1 MINKHI
7 KKDIIRLLI
16 AAAFFAGAILSQK
29 ILVSMDIID
38 KESIWLLPMYLVP
51 YIIAGYKVIAEAAE
65 HIVHGQ
71 IFDENFLM
79 LTASVGAL
87 CIGEYPE
94 AVAVM
99 ILFSVGEIFEHI
111 AVEKSRKSISDLMD
125 IKPEYAFVLRSGKY
139 EKVKPEEVKI
149 GEIILVKP
157 GEKIALDGVI
167 IDGESALNT
176 VAITGESLPRDV
188 KKGSEVYS
196 GCINMSA
203 PVKIKVS
210 SDYENSTVGK
220 ILELIEDSAESKAQS
235 ETFIRKFAKV
245 YTPVVVL
252 GAVAL
257 AVLPPLLGMLFK
269 MNFYTSASAIEVW
282 GDWLHRALTFLVVS
296 CPCALVISVPLSFFA
311 GIGAASKQGMLI
323 KGSNYLESLSKVRS
337 VAFDK
342 TGTLTKGDFSVVA
355 IHPNKVSEEE
365 LLEIA
370 CHAEIYSNHPIS
382 DALRAAYEKTAEEK
396 RVSNIVEIAG
406 KGISARIDG
415 KITFVGNASYMGMM
429 EIEYKECSHKGT
441 IVHIALDGE
450 YLGHIVISDS
460 IKADSRMAVSDLRG
474 LGINTYMLTGDRESA
489 AKEVAE
495 KLKVD
500 KYFASLLP
508 ADKVEIIKKLK
519 GELKGGEKIAFV
531 GDGVNDAPVLGV
543 ADVGMAMGALGSD
556 AAIESADVVLM
567 DDKPSGIAKLIKH
580 AKRTKR
586 IVSENIAFSLAVKLA
601 VLVLSAFGVAH
612 MMYFAVFADVGVM
625 IIAVMNAMRCL
636 KFKK

>member
-7 KKDIIRLLI
+7 KKDIIRI
-16 AAAFFAGAILSQK
+16 AVAAAFFAGAIVSQK
-29 ILVSMDIID
+29 ILISLEIID

-51 YIIAGYKVIAEAAE
+51 YIIAGYEVIKEAAE

-79 LTASVGAL
+79 VVASVGAL

-99 ILFSVGEIFEHI
+99 ILFSIGEIFEHI
-111 AVEKSRKSISDLMD
+111 AVERSRKSISDLMD

-149 GEIILVKP
+149 GEIFLVKP

-188 KKGSEVYS
+188 KIDSEVYS

-203 PVKIKVS
+203 PIKVKVK

-220 ILELIEDSAESKAQS
+220 ILELIEDSTESKAQS

-245 YTPVVVL
+245 YTPVVVFS
-252 GAVAL
+252 AVAL
-257 AVLPPLLGMLFK
+257 AVLPPLFGLLFK
-269 MNFYTSASAIEVW
+269 MHFYTSASPLEVW
-282 GDWLHRALTFLVVS
+282 SDWLHRALTFLVVS

-323 KGSNYLESLSKVRS
+323 KGSNYLESLSKLRS

-355 IHPNKVSEEE
+355 IHPNKVSEKE

-382 DALRAAYEKTAEEK
+382 DALRAAYEKAAEEK

-415 KITFVGNASYMGMM
+415 KTAYVGNASYMEMM
-429 EIEYKECSHKGT
+429 EIEYKDCSHKGT
-441 IVHIALDGE
+441 IVHIARDGE
-450 YLGHIVISDS
+450 YLGHIVISDRV
-460 IKADSRMAVSDLRG
+460 KADSRMAISD
-474 LGINTYMLTGDRESA
+474 T
-489 AKEVAE
+489 
-495 KLKVD
+495 
-500 KYFASLLP
+500 
-508 ADKVEIIKKLK
+508 
-519 GELKGGEKIAFV
+519 
-531 GDGVNDAPVLGV
+531 
-543 ADVGMAMGALGSD
+543 
-556 AAIESADVVLM
+556 
-567 DDKPSGIAKLIKH
+567 SGISRPSRRRLMPT
-580 AKRTKR
+580 RTSNSPR
-586 IVSENIAFSLAVKLA
+586 RRSRIISIRSIVSISWC
-601 VLVLSAFGVAH
+601 
-612 MMYFAVFADVGVM
+612 
-625 IIAVMNAMRCL
+625 I
-636 KFKK
+636 

>member
-1 MINKHI
+1 MDKHI
-7 KKDIIRLLI
+7 KKDIIRLSV
-16 AAAFFAGAILSQK
+16 AAAFFVGAIISQK
-29 ILVSMDIID
+29 LLVGADIIAD
-38 KESIWLLPMYLVP
+38 DSIWLLPMYLVP

-79 LTASVGAL
+79 LAASVGAL

-99 ILFSVGEIFEHI
+99 ILFGIGEIFEHI
-111 AVEKSRKSISDLMD
+111 AVNRSRKSITSLMD
-125 IKPEYAFVLRSGKY
+125 IKPEFAFVLRGGKY
-139 EKVKPEEVKI
+139 EKVEPEDVKV
-149 GEIILVKP
+149 GEIILVKA
-157 GEKIALDGVI
+157 GEKIPLDGVV
-167 IDGESALNT
+167 IDGTAAINT

-188 KKGSEVYS
+188 QEGSEVYS

-203 PVKIKVS
+203 PIKIKVK
-210 SDYENSTVGK
+210 SDYDNSTVGK
-220 ILELIEDSAESKAQS
+220 ILELIEDSAENKAKS

-245 YTPVVVL
+245 YTPVVVFS
-252 GAVAL
+252 AIAL
-257 AVLPPLLGMLFK
+257 AVLPPLFGMLFK
-269 MNFYTSASAIEVW
+269 LDFYTSSPALEVW
-282 GDWLHRALTFLVVS
+282 GDWVHRALTFLVVS

-311 GIGAASKQGMLI
+311 GIGAAGKQGMLI
-323 KGSNYLESLSKVRS
+323 KGSNYLESLSKMRA

-355 IHPNKVSEEE
+355 IHPSKMSEEE

-382 DALRAAYEKTAEEK
+382 EALRSAYKKPAEEK

-406 KGISARIDG
+406 KGISAAIDG
-415 KITFVGNASYMGMM
+415 KITYVGNAAYMQMM
-429 EIEYKECSHKGT
+429 EIDYKDCSHKGT
-441 IVHIALDGE
+441 IVHIAFENE
-450 YLGHIVISDS
+450 YLGHIVISDR
-460 IKADSRMAVSDLRG
+460 IKSDSRMAISDLRS

-489 AKEVAE
+489 AKSVAD

-500 KYFASLLP
+500 NYYASLLP
-508 ADKVEIIKKLK
+508 ADKVEKVKGIKEKLPK
-519 GELKGGEKIAFV
+519 GETVAFV

-543 ADVGMAMGALGSD
+543 ADVGIAMGALGSD

-580 AKRTKR
+580 ARKTKR
-586 IVSENIAFSLAVKLA
+586 IVTQNIAFSLAVKLA
-601 VLVLSAFGVAH
+601 VLVLSAFGLPY

-625 IIAVMNAMRCL
+625 LIAVMNAMRCM

>member
-7 KKDIIRLLI
+7 KKDIIRI
-16 AAAFFAGAILSQK
+16 AVAAAFFAGAIVSQK
-29 ILVSMDIID
+29 ILISLEIID
-38 KESIWLLPMYLVP
+38 KESVWLLPMYLVP
-51 YIIAGYKVIAEAAE
+51 YIIAGYEVIKEAAE

-79 LTASVGAL
+79 VVASVGAL

-99 ILFSVGEIFEHI
+99 ILFSIGEIFEHI
-111 AVEKSRKSISDLMD
+111 AVERSRKSISDLMD

-188 KKGSEVYS
+188 KIDSEVYS

-203 PVKIKVS
+203 PIKVKVK

-220 ILELIEDSAESKAQS
+220 ILELIEDSTESKAQS

-245 YTPVVVL
+245 YTPIVVFS
-252 GAVAL
+252 AIAL
-257 AVLPPLLGMLFK
+257 AVVPPPVGLIFK
-269 MNFYTSASAIEVW
+269 MPFYTSASPLEVW
-282 GDWLHRALTFLVVS
+282 SDWLHRALTFLVVS

-323 KGSNYLESLSKVRS
+323 KGSNYLESLSKLRS

-382 DALRAAYEKTAEEK
+382 DALRAAYEKAAEEK
-396 RVSNIVEIAG
+396 A
-406 KGISARIDG
+406 
-415 KITFVGNASYMGMM
+415 
-429 EIEYKECSHKGT
+429 
-441 IVHIALDGE
+441 
-450 YLGHIVISDS
+450 
-460 IKADSRMAVSDLRG
+460 
-474 LGINTYMLTGDRESA
+474 
-489 AKEVAE
+489 
-495 KLKVD
+495 
-500 KYFASLLP
+500 
-508 ADKVEIIKKLK
+508 
-519 GELKGGEKIAFV
+519 
-531 GDGVNDAPVLGV
+531 
-543 ADVGMAMGALGSD
+543 
-556 AAIESADVVLM
+556 
-567 DDKPSGIAKLIKH
+567 
-580 AKRTKR
+580 
-586 IVSENIAFSLAVKLA
+586 
-601 VLVLSAFGVAH
+601 
-612 MMYFAVFADVGVM
+612 
-625 IIAVMNAMRCL
+625 
-636 KFKK
+636 

>member
-1 MINKHI
+1 MDKHI
-7 KKDIIRLLI
+7 KKDIIRLSV
-16 AAAFFAGAILSQK
+16 AAAFFVGAIISQKLLAGA
-29 ILVSMDIID
+29 DIIAD
-38 KESIWLLPMYLVP
+38 DSIWLLPMYLVP

-79 LTASVGAL
+79 LAASVGAL

-99 ILFSVGEIFEHI
+99 ILFGIGEIFEHI
-111 AVEKSRKSISDLMD
+111 AVNRSRKSITSLMD
-125 IKPEYAFVLRSGKY
+125 IKPEFAFVLRGGKY
-139 EKVKPEEVKI
+139 EKVEPEDVKV
-149 GEIILVKP
+149 GEIILVKA
-157 GEKIALDGVI
+157 GEKIPLDGVV
-167 IDGESALNT
+167 IDGTAAINT

-188 KKGSEVYS
+188 QEGSEVYS

-203 PVKIKVS
+203 PIKIKVK
-210 SDYENSTVGK
+210 SDYDNSTVGK
-220 ILELIEDSAESKAQS
+220 ILELIEDSAENKAKS

-245 YTPVVVL
+245 YTPVVVFS
-252 GAVAL
+252 AIAL
-257 AVLPPLLGMLFK
+257 AVLPPLFGMLFK
-269 MNFYTSASAIEVW
+269 LDFYTSSPALEVW
-282 GDWLHRALTFLVVS
+282 GDWVHRALTFLVVS

-311 GIGAASKQGMLI
+311 GIGAAGKQGMLI
-323 KGSNYLESLSKVRS
+323 KGSNYLESLSKMRA

-355 IHPNKVSEEE
+355 IHPSKMSEEE

-382 DALRAAYEKTAEEK
+382 EALRSAYKKPAEEK

-406 KGISARIDG
+406 KGISAAIDG
-415 KITFVGNASYMGMM
+415 KITYVGNAAYMQMM
-429 EIEYKECSHKGT
+429 EIDYKDCSHKGT
-441 IVHIALDGE
+441 IVHIAFENE
-450 YLGHIVISDS
+450 YLGHIVISDR
-460 IKADSRMAVSDLRG
+460 IKSDSRMAISDLRS
-474 LGINTYMLTGDRESA
+474 LGINTYMLTGDRENA
-489 AKEVAE
+489 AKSVAD

-500 KYFASLLP
+500 NYYASLLP
-508 ADKVEIIKKLK
+508 ADKVEKVKGIKEKLPK
-519 GELKGGEKIAFV
+519 GETVAFV

-543 ADVGMAMGALGSD
+543 ADVGIAMGALGSD

-580 AKRTKR
+580 ARKTKR
-586 IVSENIAFSLAVKLA
+586 IVTQNIAFSLAVKLA
-601 VLVLSAFGVAH
+601 VLVLSAFGLPY

-625 IIAVMNAMRCL
+625 LIAVMNAMRCM

>member
-1 MINKHI
+1 MRDKHI
-7 KKDIIRLLI
+7 KKDIVRIVI
-16 AAAFFAGAILSQK
+16 ACAFFAGAIISEKL
-29 ILVSMDIID
+29 LVKAELID
-38 KESIWLLPMYLVP
+38 SESIWLLPMYLVP

-79 LTASVGAL
+79 LVASVGAL

-99 ILFSVGEIFEHI
+99 ILFSIGEIFEHI
-111 AVEKSRKSISDLMD
+111 AVDRSRKSISDLMD
-125 IKPEYAFVLRSGKY
+125 IKPEYAFVLRSGRY
-139 EKVKPEEVKI
+139 EKVKPEEVKV

-167 IDGESALNT
+167 VDGESAINT

-188 KKGSEVYS
+188 KKDSEVYS

-203 PVKIKVS
+203 PVKIRVK

-220 ILELIEDSAESKAQS
+220 ILELIEDSTESKAKS

-245 YTPVVVL
+245 YTPVVVFS
-252 GAVAL
+252 AIAL
-257 AVLPPLLGMLFK
+257 AVLPPLMGMIFK
-269 MNFYTSASAIEVW
+269 MHFYTSATALEVW
-282 GDWLHRALTFLVVS
+282 SDWLHRALTFLVVS

-323 KGSNYLESLSKVRS
+323 KGSNYLEALSKLRS

-355 IHPNKVSEEE
+355 IHPSKVSEDE

-382 DALRAAYEKTAEEK
+382 EALRVAYKKTAEEK

-406 KGISARIDG
+406 KGISARIDER
-415 KITFVGNASYMGMM
+415 ITYVGNASYMEMM
-429 EIEYKECSHKGT
+429 EIKYKDCSHKGT
-441 IVHIALDGE
+441 IVHIARDGE

-508 ADKVEIIKKLK
+508 ADKVELMKDLK
-519 GELKGGEKIAFV
+519 SELKSGETIAFA
-531 GDGVNDAPVLGV
+531 GDGVNDAPVLGI
-543 ADVGMAMGALGSD
+543 ADVGIAMGALGSD

-567 DDKPSGIAKLIKH
+567 DDKPSGIAKLVKH

-586 IVSENIAFSLAVKLA
+586 IVSENIAFSIAVKVI
-601 VLVLSAFGVAH
+601 VLILSAIGLPH

-625 IIAVMNAMRCL
+625 IIAVMNAMRCM
-636 KFKK
+636 KIKK

>member
-7 KKDIIRLLI
+7 KKDIIRI
-16 AAAFFAGAILSQK
+16 AVAAAFFAGAIVSQK
-29 ILVSMDIID
+29 ILISLEIID

-51 YIIAGYKVIAEAAE
+51 YIIAGYEVIKEAAE

-79 LTASVGAL
+79 VVASVGAL

-99 ILFSVGEIFEHI
+99 ILFSIGEIFEHI
-111 AVEKSRKSISDLMD
+111 AVERSRKSISDLMD

-188 KKGSEVYS
+188 KIDSEVYS

-203 PVKIKVS
+203 PIKVKVK

-220 ILELIEDSAESKAQS
+220 ILELIEDSTESKAQS

-245 YTPVVVL
+245 YTPIVVFS
-252 GAVAL
+252 AIAL
-257 AVLPPLLGMLFK
+257 AVLPPLFGLLFK
-269 MNFYTSASAIEVW
+269 MPFYTSASPLEVW
-282 GDWLHRALTFLVVS
+282 SDWLHRALTFLVVS

-323 KGSNYLESLSKVRS
+323 KGSNYLESLSKLRS

-355 IHPNKVSEEE
+355 IHPNKVSEKE

-382 DALRAAYEKTAEEK
+382 DALRAAYEKAAEEK

-415 KITFVGNASYMGMM
+415 KTTYVGNASYMEMM
-429 EIEYKECSHKGT
+429 EIEYKDCSHKGT
-441 IVHIALDGE
+441 IVHIARDGE
-450 YLGHIVISDS
+450 YLGHIVISDRV
-460 IKADSRMAVSDLRG
+460 KADSRMAISDLRA

-489 AKEVAE
+489 AKDVAE
-495 KLKVD
+495 KLKLD
-500 KYFASLLP
+500 KYFASLMP
-508 ADKVEIIKKLK
+508 ADKVEIIKQLK
-519 GELKGGEKIAFV
+519 SELKNGEKIAFA
-531 GDGVNDAPVLGV
+531 GDGVNDAPVLGI
-543 ADVGMAMGALGSD
+543 ADVGIAMGALGSD

-567 DDKPSGIAKLIKH
+567 DDKPSGIAKLVKH

-586 IVSENIAFSLAVKLA
+586 IVSENIVFSIAVKLV
-601 VLVLSAFGVAH
+601 VLALSAFGVAH

-625 IIAVMNAMRCL
+625 IIAVMNAMRCM
-636 KFKK
+636 KIKK